1 MIGFYFAF
9 LAVVLSGLGARDQAT
24 VAGMALRQ
32 PGRPALLAAATVASF
47 ATAAFAAWAAQT
59 VAPLMAPKARLFLAA
74 LALGFA
80 GAESLVLAPGRKPQ
94 EPTGSLGAFLIVLLA
109 HQLTDAAR
117 FLIFAIAIATTAPLT
132 AGIGGAVG
140 GATVVAAGWLFPE
153 LCSRPVWRKA
163 RRWIGAFLLMLAV
176 WLALRVFGKL

>member
-32 PGRPALLAAATVASF
+32 PGRAALLVTAIGASF
-47 ATAAFAAWAAQT
+47 ATAAFAVWAAET

-80 GAESLVLAPGRKPQ
+80 GVESLALAPGRNPQ

-117 FLIFAIAIATTAPLT
+117 FLVFAIAIATGAPLT

-140 GATVVAAGWLFPE
+140 GAVVVAAGWLLPE
-153 LCSRPVWRKA
+153 LCGRPVWRKA
-163 RRWIGAFLLMLAV
+163 RRCIGVVLLVIAL
-176 WLALRVFGKL
+176 WLALRVFGKV